1 MTPPSDKKSPENGR
15 VVSKNTIR
23 VDRITDRGL
32 SREKFPSNR
41 VRRKLATCKNLAARS
56 ESIPSR
62 DRKGRG

>member
-1 MTPPSDKKSPENGR
+1 MDESFQKKKKK
-15 VVSKNTIR
+15 KNQRTIR

-32 SREKFPSNR
+32 SWEKFPSNR

-62 DRKGRG
+62 DRKG